1 VIGIRGSQCWL
12 RPRFEAAPSSTTET
26 DLVVAKADTPL
37 TGKRPPKAAAA
48 SIGCPTSRGADLLRM
63 YHSQVKWCER
73 FRPSPLEEICLRIV
87 VSGAAGFIG
96 SHMCDRLLL
105 EGHTVVGL
113 DNMLT
118 GSLENLSHLE
128 SRPDFRLIEHD
139 VNVPL
144 NAAVADAAVDAVLH
158 MASAASPKDY
168 LAHPIETL
176 EVGSVGTRN
185 MLDLAKAHGA
195 RFLLTSTSEC
205 YGDPMVHPQVETY
218 WGNVNPVGPRSCYD
232 ESKRF
237 AEALTMAYHRTHGV
251 RTNIARIFN
260 TYGPRM
266 QLNDGRVVPAFLDQA
281 LRGEPLTVFGD
292 GSQTRSFCY
301 VSDLVDGLYRL
312 MLSEERYPVNL
323 GNPREMTILEFAE
336 QICKLTNSS
345 SSIVRMPLPEDDP
358 RQRKPDISKAKSI
371 LGWEPKVPLEEGLKR
386 TADHFQGKVL
396 GSLAIT

>member
-1 VIGIRGSQCWL
+1 
-12 RPRFEAAPSSTTET
+12 
-26 DLVVAKADTPL
+26 
-37 TGKRPPKAAAA
+37 
-48 SIGCPTSRGADLLRM
+48 
-63 YHSQVKWCER
+63 
-73 FRPSPLEEICLRIV
+73 LRIV

-105 EGHTVVGL
+105 EGHSVLGL
-113 DNMLT
+113 DNLLT
-118 GSLENLSHLE
+118 GSMENLSHLE
-128 SRPDFRLIEHD
+128 SRPAFRFIEQD
-139 VNVPL
+139 VNAPL
-144 NAAVADAAVDAVLH
+144 NGVVDGPVDAVLH

-176 EVGSVGTRN
+176 DVGSVGTRN
-185 MLDLAKAHGA
+185 MLELAKAQGA
-195 RFLLTSTSEC
+195 RFLVTSTSEC
-205 YGDPMVHPQVETY
+205 YGDPLVHPQVETY

-237 AEALTMAYHRTHGV
+237 AEAITMAYHRTHGV

-266 QLNDGRVVPAFLDQA
+266 QLNDGRVVPAFLDKA

-301 VSDLVDGLYRL
+301 VSDMVDGLYRL
-312 MLSEERYPVNL
+312 MLSDERYPVNL

-336 QICKLTNSS
+336 QICKFTNSS
-345 SSIVRMPLPEDDP
+345 STIVRKPLPEDDP
-358 RQRKPDISKAKSI
+358 RQRQPDISKARRI

-386 TADHFQGKVL
+386 TTDYFRGKVF
-396 GSLAIT
+396 AAD